1 MGGAPGTCSR
11 EEKCTDCRISVGKPE
26 GEKGLHNLGIHVK
39 IILQL
44 ILKEWMGGYRM
55 GLSGSG
61 PGKTVGC
68 WEHGN

>member
-1 MGGAPGTCSR
+1 MGGALGTCR
-11 EEKCTDCRISVGKPE
+11 GEEKCVACRISVGKPD
-26 GEKGLHNLGIHVK
+26 GEKGLHNLGINVK

-44 ILKEWMGGYRM
+44 IVKEWMEGNRM
-55 GLSGSG
+55 GLSGSR